1 MSLNEGN
8 QWNVSDG
15 DISSWSCRALD
26 ESQAFTAGPCST
38 TQPTRAGV
46 AGRGA
51 AQQAASSDR
60 RQLKKKNSDLLT
72 HPETLARL
80 QAEGRKGGGAGV
92 EERARDDICLSA
104 VTARGGKKKK
114 SQTKEVQNKRPQTFF
129 FFCGPQY
136 SFRLSNLCINEVNR
150 WSFQSKHNKQH
161 CGNRPN
167 GILLRRSWHSVSG
180 AV

>member
-26 ESQAFTAGPCST
+26 ESQAFTAGPGST
-38 TQPTRAGV
+38 TQPSCAGV

-60 RQLKKKNSDLLT
+60 RQLKKKKNNSDLLT

-80 QAEGRKGGGAGV
+80 QAEGKKGGGAGV
-92 EERARDDICLSA
+92 EERARWRSGDDICLSA
-104 VTARGGKKKK
+104 GTVRGGKKKK
-114 SQTKEVQNKRPQTFF
+114 SQTKERFRTSGLRRFLRPTIFLQTFK
-129 FFCGPQY
+129 PMHY
-136 SFRLSNLCINEVNR
+136 
-150 WSFQSKHNKQH
+150 
-161 CGNRPN
+161 
-167 GILLRRSWHSVSG
+167 
-180 AV
+180 